1 MKNKELPPLLDF
13 LEQKGISLKS
23 LIHCALEMF
32 VPHPGVETEEKA
44 VEMLRE
50 EFLDVLADVNVSI
63 LETAAFHAQ
72 EDAEKGLIPGLT
84 QERFSGRPGPVADE
98 VLGIAIANYIGGTR
112 AVFEYVRFDQAK
124 PGILKKLGSITND
137 AIGGLVAGVSSNV
150 YTRATKNTQAKQ

>member
-1 MKNKELPPLLDF
+1 MSNEMPALLEF
-13 LEQKGISLKS
+13 LEKKDISLKS
-23 LIHCALEMF
+23 LMHCALEMF

-84 QERFSGRPGPVADE
+84 QERFRGRPGPVADE
-98 VLGIAIANYIGGTR
+98 VLGIAIASYIGGTR

-124 PGILKKLGSITND
+124 TRDSKESRLNHKRRCRRFGCRRIIKRL
-137 AIGGLVAGVSSNV
+137 
-150 YTRATKNTQAKQ
+150 YTRH